1 MAPLLLLAA
10 ATAGLV
16 PHPRPPL
23 ARTQAPARASIV
35 ALYLDDP
42 WLQSKASSPTSRA
55 SLEALFRYGPVVY
68 YSRCFDKEEYNASV
82 RKLMDRYPKISR
94 ELAEQEIHEFLFSA
108 TDYLAKQTPERTRE
122 GPQESELKDSVTI
135 GDKLLVVA
143 WICILA
149 LQLVQVALGR
159 WPRRGVAPRAQI
171 CCHARNPERS
181 FSTPK
186 AGPSLDAPGRF
197 SCLSDAPLASN
208 RCPQSGTLC
217 SRPWSRLTALPS
229 TP

>member
-1 MAPLLLLAA
+1 M
-10 ATAGLV
+10 
-16 PHPRPPL
+16 
-23 ARTQAPARASIV
+23 
-35 ALYLDDP
+35 LYLDDP

-149 LQLVQVALGR
+149 LQLVQVSLGR

-171 CCHARNPERS
+171 VVTHASLSAASSLRRLAPVLTRPAASVASQMLHLPPTGARNLVHC
-181 FSTPK
+181 
-186 AGPSLDAPGRF
+186 AADHGR
-197 SCLSDAPLASN
+197 D
-208 RCPQSGTLC
+208 
-217 SRPWSRLTALPS
+217 
-229 TP
+229 